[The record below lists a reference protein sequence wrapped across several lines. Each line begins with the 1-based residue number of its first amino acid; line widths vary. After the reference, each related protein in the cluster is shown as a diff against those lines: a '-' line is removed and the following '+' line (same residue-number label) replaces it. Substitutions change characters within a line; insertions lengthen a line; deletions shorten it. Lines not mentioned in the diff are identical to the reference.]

1 MWWVLPL
8 REVSRTN
15 RSIGTV
21 HPRGVTMV
29 CLVVFSVL
37 SVTGTTVTT
46 RGVVS
51 IVTLATSGGCILAPA
66 SHTNLSCFEHG
77 PIWVARAELGVE

>member
-29 CLVVFSVL
+29 CLLEFSVL
-37 SVTGTTVTT
+37 SVTGTTVIT
-46 RGVVS
+46 RTVVS
-51 IVTLATSGGCILAPA
+51 VVTLATSGGYILAPA
-66 SHTNLSCFEHG
+66 SHTNLPCFEHG
-77 PIWVARAELGVE
+77 PIGVARAELGAE